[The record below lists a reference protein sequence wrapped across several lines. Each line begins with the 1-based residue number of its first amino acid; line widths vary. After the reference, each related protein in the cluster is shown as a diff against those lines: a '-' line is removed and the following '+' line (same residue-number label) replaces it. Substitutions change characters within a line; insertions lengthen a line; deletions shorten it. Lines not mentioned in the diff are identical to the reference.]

1 MLIKRKPVHPGNLFK
16 EEVLIPL
23 GLTVTQAAVDLGV
36 SRKALSEFLN
46 EHSSL
51 SPEMAIRIGKATKT
65 SPESWLNM
73 QTKLDLWKV
82 EQKNPK
88 VVPFPAKTSDEEN
101 KEKQKSVII

>member
-1 MLIKRKPVHPGNLFK
+1 MLTKRKPVHPGNLFK

-23 GLTVTQAAVDLGV
+23 GLTVTLAAAGLGV

-46 EHSSL
+46 GHSSL

-65 SPESWLNM
+65 SPESWLNI

-82 EQKNPK
+82 DKKNPE
-88 VVPFPAKTSDEEN
+88 VIPFPIKRNDVEN
-101 KEKQKSVII
+101 KEEQKSAII

>member
-1 MLIKRKPVHPGNLFK
+1 MLTKRKPVHPGNLFK

-23 GLTVTQAAVDLGV
+23 GLTVTKAAVDLGV

-46 EHSSL
+46 GHSSL

-82 EQKNPK
+82 EKKNPE
-88 VVPFPAKTSDEEN
+88 VIPFPVKTSDREN
-101 KEKQKSVII
+101 KEKRKSVII

>member
-1 MLIKRKPVHPGNLFK
+1 MLTKRKPVHPGNLFK

-23 GLTVTQAAVDLGV
+23 GLTVTQAAADLGV

-46 EHSSL
+46 GHSSL

-73 QTKLDLWKV
+73 QTKLDLWKADQEHTEV
-82 EQKNPK
+82 I
-88 VVPFPAKTSDEEN
+88 PFPIKRNDVEN
-101 KEKQKSVII
+101 KEEQKSAII

>member
-1 MLIKRKPVHPGNLFK
+1 MLTKRKPVHPGDLFK

-23 GLTVTQAAVDLGV
+23 GITVTQAATDLGV

-46 EHSSL
+46 CRSSL

-82 EQKNPK
+82 EQKNPE
-88 VVPFPAKTSDEEN
+88 VIPFPVKKGDGGNEE
-101 KEKQKSVII
+101 KRKSAII

>member
-23 GLTVTQAAVDLGV
+23 GITVTQAASDLGV

-46 EHSSL
+46 THSSL

-82 EQKNPK
+82 EQKNPE

-101 KEKQKSVII
+101 KEKQKSAII

>member
-1 MLIKRKPVHPGNLFK
+1 MLTKRKPVHPGNLFK

-46 EHSSL
+46 GHSSL
-51 SPEMAIRIGKATKT
+51 SPEMAIRIGKATNT

-82 EQKNPK
+82 DKKNPE
-88 VVPFPAKTSDEEN
+88 VIAFPIKA
-101 KEKQKSVII
+101 Q